1 LERPKQNSLNL
12 TVDDHRLN
20 RKIQANV
27 TVTGEGEK
35 SNRALFEKMHAVY
48 STVGCAI
55 SAFSTIPELAPYTY
69 PIRVGMIAT
78 DMLACA
84 TASYYLVT
92 DLKNKK
98 NTWMIG
104 LACITAATAAAAY
117 PTLNGF
123 FKPSIDLSGFEGVTA
138 LDSWYHSL
146 MEVAVYGRFITT
158 AALSLTSKESRLYS
172 AISLT
177 AIAGDFYSLAQMN
190 WVQIETVQ
198 AITSHYAKQIK
209 VTSDVLLSSAVT
221 SSRRY
226 LSNAVETIRK
236 THAHITEKGT
246 LSLWAVTTNG
256 ITSYEFRMAIPEVPE
271 SLKPQNF
278 STLLYRFRSAATII
292 GGYYDQWGVII

>member
-1 LERPKQNSLNL
+1 
-12 TVDDHRLN
+12 
-20 RKIQANV
+20 
-27 TVTGEGEK
+27 
-35 SNRALFEKMHAVY
+35 
-48 STVGCAI
+48 
-55 SAFSTIPELAPYTY
+55 
-69 PIRVGMIAT
+69 
-78 DMLACA
+78 
-84 TASYYLVT
+84 
-92 DLKNKK
+92 
-98 NTWMIG
+98 MIG
-104 LACITAATAAAAY
+104 LACITAATAAVAY

-146 MEVAVYGRFITT
+146 MEAAVYGRFITT

-172 AISLT
+172 VISLT

-190 WVQIETVQ
+190 WVQIETIQ

-236 THAHITEKGT
+236 THAHIAEKGT

-292 GGYYDQWGVII
+292 GGYYNQWGVII